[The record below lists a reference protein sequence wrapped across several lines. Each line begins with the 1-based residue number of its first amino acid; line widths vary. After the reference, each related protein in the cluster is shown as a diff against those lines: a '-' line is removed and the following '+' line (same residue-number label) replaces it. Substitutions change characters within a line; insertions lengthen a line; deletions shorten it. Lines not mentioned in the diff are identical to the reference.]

1 MVGTVTKDWVM
12 ERIRKNP
19 YFDDWDKD
27 AESIVSNAIA
37 WSFEHSE
44 PPV

>member
-1 MVGTVTKDWVM
+1 M
-12 ERIRKNP
+12 ERIANNP

-27 AESIVSNAIA
+27 ADDIVKNAIA